1 MIGFKMIR
9 AVMRVFLF
17 FVFRLEVKGRENMPK
32 DTGAIAAINHRSN
45 WDVVVLGATAPRQLG
60 FMAKAELFKNKLS
73 AMFFTSLGS
82 FPVQR
87 GKGDIGA
94 IKAALSRLRNN
105 EVVAMFPE
113 GTRVKEGEKVEPK
126 QGAVVLASRAQVPII
141 PINISGKY
149 KWMSKITITYGEPI
163 YYTEFADEKPTVEK
177 LHAMSVDLMDII
189 NSMSICKEEKK
200 RGW

>member
-1 MIGFKMIR
+1 MGFKIIT
-9 AVMRVFLF
+9 AIMRFFLF
-17 FVFRLEVKGRENMPK
+17 FVFRLEVKGKENMPM

-45 WDVVVLGATAPRQLG
+45 WDPLVLGATAPRQLG

-73 AMFFTSLGS
+73 AMFFKAIGS

-113 GTRVKEGEKVEPK
+113 GTRVRNGEKVEPK
-126 QGAVVLASRAQVPII
+126 HGVVVLSTRAQVPIV

-149 KWMSKITITYGEPI
+149 RWMAKITVTYGEPI
-163 YYTEFADEKPTVEK
+163 YYTQFADEKPTVEE
-177 LHAMSVDLMDII
+177 LHTMSLDLMNTIKSLEVI
-189 NSMSICKEEKK
+189 KEEKR
-200 RGW
+200 RG